1 MDLDWPHF
9 LKLVALTCGSP
20 DARISRAEADAI
32 VEIAGLAVDV
42 DQQEDDS
49 EVSLFDAL
57 AKYVYELAGVTGREV
72 EAPVEAVDDDLGK
85 QLRDIAEPLRGKP
98 SGKLAYVVGYL
109 LAVVDMQLAP
119 EESDFMEMLVYALD
133 LDEPTSDALAAEASA
148 IVTGE

>member
-1 MDLDWPHF
+1 MDLDWARF
-9 LKLVALTCGSP
+9 LKLVGLACGSS

-49 EVSLFDAL
+49 EVSLFDSL
-57 AKYVYELAGVTGREV
+57 AKYTYELAGVTGREI

-85 QLRDIAEPLRGKP
+85 QLREIAEPLRGKG

-109 LAVVDMQLAP
+109 LAVVDQQLAP
-119 EESDFMEMLVYALD
+119 AESEFVEMLQYALD
-133 LDEPTSDALAAEASA
+133 LDEGTCDALAAEASA